1 MAPTKPQREAIAKAV
16 RLRAIS
22 RRCKE
27 FAKFGGYR
35 SVSDR
40 LNALALKY
48 QEQARRVEERA
59 GLHSNG
65 GDPDD
70 RHSFSLRRRR
80 RPRPEK

>member
-1 MAPTKPQREAIAKAV
+1 MAPTKPQREAIAKAA

-40 LNALALKY
+40 LNALGLKY
-48 QEQARRVEERA
+48 QEQARRVEERS

-65 GDPDD
+65 GAPDE
-70 RHSFSLRRRR
+70 RPSFRLRGKR
-80 RPRPEK
+80 RPRPKK

>member
-1 MAPTKPQREAIAKAV
+1 MAPTKPQREAIAKAA

-27 FAKFGGYR
+27 FAKFVGYR

-40 LNALALKY
+40 LNTLALKY
-48 QEQARRVEERA
+48 QEQARRIEERA
-59 GLHSNG
+59 GQRSNG
-65 GDPDD
+65 CDPDS
-70 RHSFSLRRRR
+70 RPSFSLRGKR